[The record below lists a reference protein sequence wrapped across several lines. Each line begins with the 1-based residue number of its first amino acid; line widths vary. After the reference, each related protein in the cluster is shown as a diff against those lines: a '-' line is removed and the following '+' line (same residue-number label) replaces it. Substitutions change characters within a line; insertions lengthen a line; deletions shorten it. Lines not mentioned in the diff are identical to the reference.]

1 VNVLIAGSTGLA
13 GSAILRI
20 FKAKGHKVIGVNRS
34 VVDLQD
40 SAATLSYINSVKP
53 NLIVDAAAKVGGIGA
68 NSKFPVEFLNENL
81 AIQSNLMNAAFKV
94 GVEKFIFLGSSCI
107 YPRDCMQPIK
117 EEYLMTGP
125 LESSNSGYAM
135 AKIAGI
141 EMINA
146 YRKEYGLKWISLMPT
161 NLYGPNDNFKLGES
175 HVLPAFIRRFIEAV
189 ESNLKS
195 VSMWGS
201 GEPLREFLH
210 VDDLARAVLLV
221 SEDYD
226 SDMHLNVG
234 SGLEISIK
242 DLANLVANLSGY
254 TGEIEWDRSKPDGTP
269 RKVLDSS
276 RIRKLGW
283 RPLVTLKDGIQAT
296 INWYREANV
305 SGKIRN

>member
-1 VNVLIAGSTGLA
+1 MNVLIAGSTGLA